1 MFLVRA
7 FLLLAIALPA
17 AVLGSSAQQ
26 SLAEDALAYT
36 LTLGAPILGFDEG
49 CSQSTN
55 TCDWMR
61 KISDETKLVHMN
73 LPGTHDSATWNYSQA
88 TQDSLLRYTGE
99 IPAAEYFRCQEHSLF
114 QMLNGGIRVFDLRFA
129 YNPGND
135 TLGFHH
141 CMCHSLNRMPVAHS
155 HYYLYVFFG
164 FYSWLDKHPTEAV
177 LISLNRESGTG
188 TPNDAKLQ
196 QHIYDVMSSS
206 LASRY
211 WVQARGALGTLG
223 EARSKLTFLQ
233 RFSYDL
239 LPPTA
244 THRIGLQ
251 LAPNLWTD
259 NSPNIT
265 LEYNSTTGATAYIED
280 YYEIGLPIGAGA
292 AENIQWKLNATTA
305 HIEEATTMQNP
316 DSLYISFASAEHDV
330 DSPSE
335 TPMIMALGN
344 GTDTPGVN
352 QRLLPWLQARKGKRF
367 GIVMLDFF
375 DSVPG
380 LVEAVIGF

>member
-1 MFLVRA
+1 MLSVRA
-7 FLLLAIALPA
+7 VSILASALGVWA
-17 AVLGSSAQQ
+17 TSAQQ
-26 SLAEDALAYT
+26 SLAQDALAYT
-36 LTLGAPILGFDEG
+36 LALGAPILGFDEG
-49 CSQSTN
+49 CSQTAK

-61 KISDETKLVHMN
+61 KFSDGTKLVHMN

-88 TQDSLLRYTGE
+88 TQDSLLRYTGV
-99 IPAAEYFRCQEHSLF
+99 IPAADLFRCQEHSLF

-141 CMCHSLNRMPVAHS
+141 SQALLAPTTTVED
-155 HYYLYVFFG
+155 VFFG

-177 LISLNRESGTG
+177 LISLNYESGTG

-196 QHIYDVMSSS
+196 QHIYDIMSSS

-211 WVQARGALGTLG
+211 WVQTSGLLGTLG
-223 EARSKLTFLQ
+223 QARGKLTFLQ
-233 RFSYDL
+233 RYSYDL
-239 LPPTA
+239 IPA
-244 THRIGLQ
+244 SDSHRIGIQ

-265 LEYNSTTGATAYIED
+265 LVYNNSTTPPQIAYIED
-280 YYEIGLPIGAGA
+280 YYEIGLPIGSGA
-292 AENIQWKLNATTA
+292 AENIQWKFNATTA
-305 HIEEATTMQNP
+305 HIEEATVRHP
-316 DSLYISFASAEHDV
+316 DQLYISFASSEHDV
-330 DSPSE
+330 DLPSE
-335 TPMIMALGN
+335 TPRIMALGN

-352 QRLLPWLQARKGKRF
+352 QKLLPWLQARKGKRF
-367 GIVMLDFF
+367 GIIMLDFF

-380 LVEAVIGF
+380 MVEAVIGL